1 MKKILIVAFAL
12 VLALAVFAGCQKET
26 EPAVSD
32 ATKAPAESTEAV
44 SEATEAPAALSG
56 EITVSGSTSVEK
68 IGIAL
73 GDEFMAMYPDVKYTY
88 QGIGSSAGVKNANE
102 GVTMLGTAS
111 RNIKDSEKEWGM
123 TEEVL
128 AYDGIAVVVNPANT
142 AVSNLTMEE
151 IQKIYLGEITNWSQV
166 GGDDAAIVVVSRED
180 GSGTRGAFEELVEF
194 ENALT
199 ASALISEGNGG
210 VHATV
215 AENEAA
221 IGYIS
226 FTYIDAQVKTVTV
239 EGVEPTVEN
248 VLATTYPIS
257 RPFMIV
263 YHEAN
268 LSDAAKAFLEF
279 TKTDLAKEIIE
290 EKGGIAID

>member
-1 MKKILIVAFAL
+1 MKKIFIAALAL
-12 VLALAVFAGCQKET
+12 VLTLGVLTGCQKEAVT
-26 EPAVSD
+26 EVPEVS
-32 ATKAPAESTEAV
+32 AEEA
-44 SEATEAPAALSG
+44 SLSG
-56 EITVSGSTSVEK
+56 EVTVSGSTSVEK

-142 AVSNLTMEE
+142 AVSNLTMEQ
-151 IQKIYLGEITNWSQV
+151 IQKIYLGEITNWSDV
-166 GGDDAAIVVVSRED
+166 GGEDMAIVVVSRED
-180 GSGTRGAFEELVEF
+180 GSGTRGAFEELLEF
-194 ENALT
+194 ENELADT
-199 ASALISEGNGG
+199 ALISEGNGG

-215 AENEAA
+215 AENAAA

-226 FTYIDAQVKTVTV
+226 FTYIDSEVKTVTV
-239 EGVEPTVEN
+239 NDVEPTVEN
-248 VLATTYPIS
+248 VLSASYPVS

-263 YHEAN
+263 YHEEN

-290 EKGGIAID
+290 EKGGIAVE

>member
-1 MKKILIVAFAL
+1 MKKILIVALAL
-12 VLALAVFAGCQKET
+12 VLALGMFAGCQPKEDEVQVT
-26 EPAVSD
+26 AGSVD
-32 ATKAPAESTEAV
+32 
-44 SEATEAPAALSG
+44 EATEAPTDAPTDAPLSG
-56 EITVSGSTSVEK
+56 EVTVSGSTSVEK
-68 IGIAL
+68 IGVAL

-128 AYDGIAVVVNPANT
+128 AYDGIAVIVNPA
-142 AVSNLTMEE
+142 VSVDGLTVEQV
-151 IQKIYLGEITNWSQV
+151 QKIYLGEITNWSEV
-166 GGDDAAIVVVSRED
+166 GGDDVDIVVVSRED
-180 GSGTRGAFEELVEF
+180 GSGTRGAFEEIVEF
-194 ENALT
+194 EDQLVAT
-199 ASALISEGNGG
+199 ALIAEGNGG

-226 FTYIDAQVKTVTV
+226 FTYIDDEIKTLQV
-239 EGVEPTVEN
+239 ESADPTVEN
-248 VLATTYPIS
+248 VLGGTYPIS

-263 YHEAN
+263 YHEDN
-268 LSDAAKAFLEF
+268 LSDAAKEFLAF